1 MKQISKEEIRR
12 ADYVRTAHQLLDDVM
27 HPSEDKRH
35 LCIIVWDREDLEGI
49 AFDVGAMLCSEEL
62 SPPFM
67 VEGEVPSEESVQ
79 ACTEH
84 LFDWFDNQ
92 DLCNNPPTWSN
103 FRDEAENFYNSLIT
117 KQEEDSSKNIII
129 TIYFCND
136 CGIDFYID
144 SLDLGYCPN
153 CGNPKA
159 YVERREIGMK
169 DIDRISKHI
178 EALKEK
184 LETSDDFYINKETAE
199 YELDFMF
206 GKLKD

>member
-1 MKQISKEEIRR
+1 MVKKEEIRR

-35 LCIIVWDREDLEGI
+35 LCIIVWDREDLEDI
-49 AFDVGAMLCSEEL
+49 AFDAGLQFCDETA
-62 SPPFM
+62 PPYFM
-67 VEGEVPSEESVQ
+67 VENAVPSETVVKDC
-79 ACTEH
+79 ANH
-84 LFDWFDNQ
+84 LFKWFDKQ
-92 DLCNNPPTWSN
+92 DTCNAPPNWQDFFN
-103 FRDEAENFYNSLIT
+103 EATSFFKGLFP
-117 KQEEDSSKNIII
+117 DSEPTRKSTII

-159 YVERREIGMK
+159 YVERREIGLK

-184 LETSDDFYINKETAE
+184 LETSDDFYINKETGE